1 MTKYMNR
8 QPLSPT
14 QESEIYPILDAA
26 VQLPFGKGIIY
37 PCTKKRAVYL
47 TNCLQG
53 EQYRNAIASV
63 STYPSDHM
71 LYGKGLYY
79 NLVIEPRERSIL
91 VAHLQYPPETSTW
104 QIIRCLATQ
113 QPVKFTDKYTR
124 VASRLNKL
132 KERHPELK
140 ALYVDIAKSEIKY
153 ATITEEE
160 FIIVDVDIGDATVK
174 RPSPEQR
181 AKARQ

>member
-1 MTKYMNR
+1 MTKYARR
-8 QPLSPT
+8 QPLSQG

-26 VQLPFGKGIIY
+26 IQLPFGKGIIY

-53 EQYRNAIASV
+53 EQYRNAIISI
-63 STYPSDHM
+63 STYPPDHM
-71 LYGKGLYY
+71 LYGRGLYY
-79 NLVIEPRERSIL
+79 NLVIEPRERGVL
-91 VAHLQYPPETSTW
+91 VANLQCPPETSTW
-104 QIIRCLATQ
+104 RIIRCLATQ
-113 QPVKFTDKYTR
+113 KPVPFTDKYTL

-140 ALYVDIAKSEIKY
+140 ALYVDNAKSEIRY
-153 ATITEEE
+153 ASITEEE
-160 FIIVDVDIGDATVK
+160 LIIVDVDTGGAIVK
-174 RPSPEQR
+174 RPSPEER